1 MFDIGPTELLL
12 IVVVAIIVIGP
23 KDLPLALRTAGRWMG
38 KMRKLSGHF
47 RTGLD
52 AMIREAEMEE
62 LERKWKDQN
71 EKIMR
76 EHPNGV
82 DEAERT
88 GAYPPAQTPH
98 PSVAASPPPPPP
110 PPPAASAEG
119 RAISVDNPDEY
130 SQMPASGEEKQ
141 A

>member
-12 IVVVAIIVIGP
+12 IVVVAVIAIGP
-23 KDLPLALRTAGRWMG
+23 KDLPLALRTAGRWIG
-38 KMRKLSGHF
+38 QMRKLSSHF

-52 AMIREAEMEE
+52 AMIREAEMQE
-62 LERKWKDQN
+62 LEQKWKEQN

-76 EHPNGV
+76 EHPDGV
-82 DEAERT
+82 AEPEPA
-88 GAYPPAQTPH
+88 GAYPPVQTPA
-98 PSVAASPPPPPP
+98 PVAP
-110 PPPAASAEG
+110 ASAEA

-130 SQMPASGEEKQ
+130 RDMPTADATKPQ

>member
-12 IVVVAIIVIGP
+12 IVVVAVIAIGP
-23 KDLPLALRTAGRWMG
+23 KDLPLALRTAGRWIG
-38 KMRKLSGHF
+38 QMRKLSSHF

-52 AMIREAEMEE
+52 AMIREAEMQE
-62 LERKWKDQN
+62 LEQKWKEQN

-82 DEAERT
+82 AEPEPA
-88 GAYPPAQTPH
+88 GAYPPVQPTPT
-98 PSVAASPPPPPP
+98 PEPPPPP
-110 PPPAASAEG
+110 ASAEG

-130 SQMPASGEEKQ
+130 RDMPSTPAAPAADEPKPQ